1 MFSSFDMK
9 TTILIAVAISAL
21 AFVPACSDFGTSQT
35 YTTSELGS
43 LEVQYGKIMGLEKII
58 INPEDRDYG
67 TLIGAAAGA
76 GAGSLLGG
84 GSGKTL
90 STIGGGLLGAFA
102 GNQIDKGVSQVEG
115 YEVSVRLDNGKDMV
129 IRQKRDKNI
138 GLYEGQRV
146 KVMIGNTPRVVP
158 IN

>member
-1 MFSSFDMK
+1 MK
-9 TTILIAVAISAL
+9 TTIFALTAISVL
-21 AFVPACSDFGTSQT
+21 AFAPACSNFGTSET

-43 LEVQYGKIMGLEKII
+43 LEVHSGRITGLKNII

-84 GSGKTL
+84 GRGQTL
-90 STIGGGLLGAFA
+90 STIGGGLAGAFL

-115 YEVSVRLDNGKDMV
+115 YEVSVTLDSGARHV
-129 IRQKRDKNI
+129 IRQKKDKNVP
-138 GLYEGQRV
+138 LWVGQKVRV
-146 KVMIGNTPRVVP
+146 LMGGNTPRVEP
-158 IN
+158 EQ